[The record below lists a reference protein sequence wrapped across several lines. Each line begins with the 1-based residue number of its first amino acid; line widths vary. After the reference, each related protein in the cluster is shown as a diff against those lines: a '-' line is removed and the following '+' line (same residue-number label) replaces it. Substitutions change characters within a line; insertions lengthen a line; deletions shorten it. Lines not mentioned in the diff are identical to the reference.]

1 MKKAFEI
8 IGSLQSQPQFGK
20 LNSHKCIK
28 RITSLFPIH
37 LQDMVLFGYIN
48 KKKLVFVLSHPSAK
62 QEFNIIIESIK
73 TPLKRYPP
81 DVCEGIEFDEIKAY
95 VDFNF
100 HKEELFEYK
109 EPPLYEERSHA
120 EFNNNIKSEKNHKI
134 LENIRKII
142 NHDK

>member
-28 RITSLFPIH
+28 RIITLFPLH
-37 LQDMVLFGYIN
+37 LQEMVLFGYIN
-48 KKKLVFVLSHPSAK
+48 KNKITFVLSHPSAK

-73 TPLKRYPP
+73 TPLKLYPP

-100 HKEELFEYK
+100 HKKELFAYK

-120 EFNNNIKSEKNHKI
+120 EFNNNIKSEKNHNTLEKI
-134 LENIRKII
+134 RDII
-142 NHDK
+142 DND